1 MGECAMAGDKTSLK
15 KSNGQ
20 KHTKVA
26 KHYKRRDPR
35 SSKNP
40 EKNGK
45 KTILT
50 SIFLKPLKSI
60 QRQRHNTWEK
70 NKDKMVA
77 GFPGGSAGKEPAC
90 NSGGDLGLIPG
101 LGTSPG
107 EGKDYP
113 VQCSGLENSM
123 DCYGLDY
130 TDIKSR

>member
-15 KSNGQ
+15 KSIGQ
-20 KHTKVA
+20 KHTKVD

-60 QRQRHNTWEK
+60 QRQRNNTWEK
-70 NKDKMVA
+70 DKDKTVA
-77 GFPGGSAGKEPAC
+77 GFPGGSAGKESTWKA
-90 NSGGDLGLIPG
+90 GARGLIPG

-107 EGKDYP
+107 EGKDHP
-113 VQCSGLENSM
+113 LQCSGLEESM
-123 DCYGLDY
+123 DCRGLDY
-130 TDIKSR
+130 TNVKSH

>member
-20 KHTKVA
+20 KHTKVD

-90 NSGGDLGLIPG
+90 NSGG
-101 LGTSPG
+101 
-107 EGKDYP
+107 GKDYP